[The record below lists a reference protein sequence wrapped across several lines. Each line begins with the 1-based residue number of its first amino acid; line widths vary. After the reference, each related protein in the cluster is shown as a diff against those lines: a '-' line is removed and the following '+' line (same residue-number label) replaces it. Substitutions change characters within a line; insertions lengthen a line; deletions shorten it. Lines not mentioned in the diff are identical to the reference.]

1 MKDVD
6 DNQKACLGFSLC
18 SGIGP
23 MTFIK
28 LVAQF
33 GSPQAAFYAPAAKLQ
48 PFFRITKHYEAFLL
62 FRDTYNPDEEIRKM
76 EKSEVW
82 IMTQWHADYPKLL
95 KNINDPP
102 ICLFGKGDRNSID
115 FTNDTCI
122 GIVGARKNTAYGQ
135 YVAEELGRAFA
146 ASGLV
151 IISGMA
157 TGIDT
162 ISHKAAIEKQARTIA
177 VLGTGIDIIYPYE
190 NKALHEQIV
199 KEYGI
204 IISEY
209 PPGFGTNP
217 GMFILRNRIIVG
229 LSKAIVVVEGGKHS
243 GTLTTARYAA
253 ENGRDVYAVPG
264 PITSEMSVGPHILLR
279 EGARVLS
286 SANELLKD
294 FGLSQESE
302 MVTQKPTDLTEQ
314 EKKIYDLLS
323 IKKYYADEVARK
335 IALSVSE
342 TLPILSL
349 LEVRGIIGKDLDG
362 SFIARV

>member
-1 MKDVD
+1 MD
-6 DNQKACLGFSLC
+6 DNQKACLGFSLS

-23 MTFIK
+23 MTFMK
-28 LVAQF
+28 LVTHF
-33 GSPQAAFYAPAAKLQ
+33 GSPHDAFIAPSLELR
-48 PFFRITKHYEAFLL
+48 PFFRISKQYEAFLL
-62 FRDTYNPDEEIRKM
+62 FRDTYNPEKEINRVQK
-76 EKSEVW
+76 EGVW
-82 IMTQWHADYPKLL
+82 IMTQWHSDYPKLL
-95 KNINDPP
+95 KNISDPP
-102 ICLFGKGDRNSID
+102 ISIFGKGDRKSIN
-115 FTNDTCI
+115 FVSDTCI
-122 GIVGARKNTAYGQ
+122 GLVGTRKPTAYGQ
-135 YVAEELGRAFA
+135 HVAEELGRAFA

-151 IISGMA
+151 IVSGMA

-190 NKALHEQIV
+190 NEKLHEQIV
-199 KEYGI
+199 KEFGI

-209 PPGFGTNP
+209 PPGFGINP
-217 GMFILRNRIIVG
+217 GMFVLRNRIIVG

-286 SANELLKD
+286 SASELLKD
-294 FGLSQESE
+294 FGLNQESE
-302 MVTQKPTDLTEQ
+302 MITKKPTDLIGE
-314 EKKIYDLLS
+314 EKIIYDLLS
-323 IKKYYADEVARK
+323 VNNYHADDLAKKISRSISD
-335 IALSVSE
+335 

-349 LEVRGIIGKDLDG
+349 LEVRGVIGKNLDG
-362 SFIARV
+362 SFIAQV